1 MGDIDLLLEAHRRL
15 TSKLEKSSF
24 LEVVASLKG
33 KDKPLQKR
41 GENLK
46 KRFLSLTNA
55 IKEKQR
61 KGSMRFKRE
70 LSRMTKFEVDCDEF
84 LAQAN
89 QFLRNFRR
97 G

>member
-1 MGDIDLLLEAHRRL
+1 MEDIDLLLEAHRRL
-15 TSKLEKSSF
+15 ALKLEKSSL
-24 LEVVASLKG
+24 LEIVTSLKG
-33 KDKPLQKR
+33 RNKALQKR
-41 GENLK
+41 GKNLK

-61 KGSMRFKRE
+61 KGSTQFKRE
-70 LSRMTKFEVDCDEF
+70 LSRMTKFEVDSDEF

-89 QFLRNFRR
+89 EFLRNYRR

>member
-1 MGDIDLLLEAHRRL
+1 MGEIDLLLEAHRSL
-15 TSKLEKSSF
+15 ASKLEKSSF

-33 KDKPLQKR
+33 KDRALQRR

-55 IKEKQR
+55 IKEKER
-61 KGSMRFKRE
+61 KGSTKFKRE

>member
-15 TSKLEKSSF
+15 ASKLEKRSF
-24 LEVVASLKG
+24 LEIVASLKG
-33 KDKPLQKR
+33 KDRVLQRR

-46 KRFLSLTNA
+46 KRFVSLTNA

-61 KGSMRFKRE
+61 KGSTKFKRE

>member
-1 MGDIDLLLEAHRRL
+1 MGDIDLLLEAHRSL
-15 TSKLEKSSF
+15 ASKLEKSSF

-33 KDKPLQKR
+33 KDKALQRR

-46 KRFLSLTNA
+46 KRFISLTDA

-61 KGSMRFKRE
+61 KGSTRFKRE

>member
-1 MGDIDLLLEAHRRL
+1 MEDIDLLLEAHRRL
-15 TSKLEKSSF
+15 ALKLEKSSL
-24 LEVVASLKG
+24 LEIVTSLKG
-33 KDKPLQKR
+33 RNKALQKR
-41 GENLK
+41 GETLK

-61 KGSMRFKRE
+61 KGSTQFKRE
-70 LSRMTKFEVDCDEF
+70 LSRMTKFEVDSDEF

-89 QFLRNFRR
+89 EFLRNYRR

>member
-1 MGDIDLLLEAHRRL
+1 MGEIDLLLEAHRSL

-33 KDKPLQKR
+33 KDKALQRR

-55 IKEKQR
+55 IKEKER
-61 KGSMRFKRE
+61 KGSTKFKRE

>member
-1 MGDIDLLLEAHRRL
+1 MGDIDLLLEVHRRL

-33 KDKPLQKR
+33 KDKALQKR

-61 KGSMRFKRE
+61 KGSTRFKRE

>member
-1 MGDIDLLLEAHRRL
+1 MGEIDLLLEAHRSL
-15 TSKLEKSSF
+15 ASKLEKSSF

-33 KDKPLQKR
+33 KDRALQRR

-55 IKEKQR
+55 IKEKER
-61 KGSMRFKRE
+61 KGSTKFKRE

-84 LAQAN
+84 LAQAY